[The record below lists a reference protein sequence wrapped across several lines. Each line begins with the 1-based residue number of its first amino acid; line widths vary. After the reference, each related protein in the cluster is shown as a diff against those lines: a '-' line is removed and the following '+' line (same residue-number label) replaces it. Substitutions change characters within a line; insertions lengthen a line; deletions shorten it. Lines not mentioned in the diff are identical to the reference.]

1 MEREYRSEIDI
12 NKYLINIII
21 IENNNEKCY

>member
-12 NKYLINIII
+12 NKYRINIIK